1 MERRPLGATGAA
13 VSRLGLG
20 TLSWGR
26 GTDPADADDMVR
38 EFIDAGGNLID
49 TSDALGDGAVE
60 ALLGKVLADP
70 GLRDESFVVTRA
82 GAGNRPR
89 RPIDTSRQHLLAS
102 LDASLARLGTGHI
115 DLWLLHDWDSATPMD
130 ESLDALGVAISTG
143 RVHYAGIAFAK
154 GWQVG
159 TAASSSARAPHH
171 RPLAAVA
178 TPYSLVMRQA
188 EDEIL
193 PAARAHDVGVLACAP
208 LGCGVLTGK
217 YRHGTPPDSRGAS
230 ESLGPDVRR
239 HLGDRGRAVIEGVAA
254 AAQGLDVT
262 SSEVAIAWVR
272 DQPGVSSTVVG
283 ARTVHQLRT
292 SLRSESLTL
301 PGEIRSVLD
310 EVSSRESAD
319 HR

>member
-1 MERRPLGATGAA
+1 
-13 VSRLGLG
+13 
-20 TLSWGR
+20 
-26 GTDPADADDMVR
+26 
-38 EFIDAGGNLID
+38 
-49 TSDALGDGAVE
+49 
-60 ALLGKVLADP
+60 
-70 GLRDESFVVTRA
+70 
-82 GAGNRPR
+82 
-89 RPIDTSRQHLLAS
+89 
-102 LDASLARLGTGHI
+102 LARLGTGHI
-115 DLWLLHDWDSATPMD
+115 DLWLLDDWDSATPID

-178 TPYSLVMRQA
+178 TPYSLVLRHA

-239 HLGDRGRAVIEGVAA
+239 HLGDHGRAVIEGVAA

-310 EVSSRESAD
+310 EVSSRESVD